1 MKTKRLNK
9 LNNRILIDT
18 IKSLKEASKSSG
30 KKIWKALAK
39 DLDKPKRKRVAVN
52 LSRINRYTD
61 EGQVVAVPGKVLAA
75 GWLDHE
81 VTIAAFSFSEL
92 AKEKIKQ
99 AKGESMNLI
108 DLPESGIEPK
118 NIKIMK

>member
-1 MKTKRLNK
+1 MKLKRMNP

-18 IKSLKEASKSSG
+18 IKTLKEASKSSG
-30 KKIWKALAK
+30 KKIWKALAE
-39 DLDKPKRKRVAVN
+39 DLDKPKRNRVAVN

-75 GWLDHE
+75 GWLDHG
-81 VTIAAFSFSEL
+81 VTIAAFSFSNL
-92 AKEKIKQ
+92 AKEKIKH

-108 DLPESGIEPK
+108 DLLESGIEPSQ
-118 NIKIMK
+118 IKIMK

>member
-1 MKTKRLNK
+1 

-18 IKSLKEASKSSG
+18 IKTLKGTSKTSG
-30 KKIWKALAK
+30 KAIWKALAE

-61 EGQVVAVPGKVLAA
+61 EGQVVAVPGKVLAS
-75 GWLDHE
+75 GWLDHG
-81 VTIAAFSFSEL
+81 VKIAAFSFSEL

-99 AKGESMNLI
+99 AKGESMSL
-108 DLPESGIEPK
+108 LELLESGIEP
-118 NIKIMK
+118 NQIKIMK